1 MLTHHTM
8 DSQTQTHGD
17 QDQQNPSGYEPT
29 WPKDLGISPMPAAS
43 IFQFITRFFQV
54 SDNPD
59 LTEEWLSFFGEEAK
73 VVMGEK
79 VAEGKDELRVLR
91 KGMWEKVKTRKHTV
105 QKGFPGMFPLTG
117 QLGGGGVKGDGVLN
131 LEFMIYG
138 TVLYTLR
145 ETGKEEKM
153 DWAAHGI
160 LVRREMQDGEEEMK
174 KEGSGRGSS
183 DGKASARGNTSPF
196 VFGRYRVYLSS
207 GVE

>member
-1 MLTHHTM
+1 
-8 DSQTQTHGD
+8 
-17 QDQQNPSGYEPT
+17 
-29 WPKDLGISPMPAAS
+29 
-43 IFQFITRFFQV
+43 
-54 SDNPD
+54 
-59 LTEEWLSFFGEEAK
+59 
-73 VVMGEK
+73 
-79 VAEGKDELRVLR
+79 
-91 KGMWEKVKTRKHTV
+91 MWEKVKTRKHTV

-117 QLGGGGVKGDGVLN
+117 QLGGGGGVKDDGVLN

-160 LVRREMQDGEEEMK
+160 LVRRELEDGKEEMK
-174 KEGSGRGSS
+174 KEGGGHGSS
-183 DGKASARGNTSPF
+183 DGKASARGNTWPC

>member
-1 MLTHHTM
+1 
-8 DSQTQTHGD
+8 
-17 QDQQNPSGYEPT
+17 
-29 WPKDLGISPMPAAS
+29 MPAAS

-105 QKGFPGMFPLTG
+105 QKG
-117 QLGGGGVKGDGVLN
+117 DGVLN

-153 DWAAHGI
+153 DWA
-160 LVRREMQDGEEEMK
+160 
-174 KEGSGRGSS
+174 
-183 DGKASARGNTSPF
+183 
-196 VFGRYRVYLSS
+196 
-207 GVE
+207 